1 MLGLSTTP
9 TAKNL
14 REANDHTE
22 TRFREFYHLIN
33 RKHSNHLFLCDGKR
47 AKVQG
52 ELGEVAGVLPGQM
65 DRQVVRIS
73 VKLGR
78 PHHNLKISS
87 FKSDPKPVDPTHLLS
102 DVLPGGDGVPNVTR
116 AIALQP
122 DHLLRPHRVP

>member
-1 MLGLSTTP
+1 MYSYLVNRPS
-9 TAKNL
+9 
-14 REANDHTE
+14 HT
-22 TRFREFYHLIN
+22 LN
-33 RKHSNHLFLCDGKR
+33 SNHLFLCDGKR

-78 PHHNLKISS
+78 PHYNLEISS